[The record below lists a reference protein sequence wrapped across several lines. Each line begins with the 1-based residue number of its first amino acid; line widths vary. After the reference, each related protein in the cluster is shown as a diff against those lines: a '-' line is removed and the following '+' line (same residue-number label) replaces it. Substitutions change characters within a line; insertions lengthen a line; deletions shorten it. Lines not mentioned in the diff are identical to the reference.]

1 MDCRNGKVNVFRA
14 PSPAA
19 SSSCSVTPS
28 WMPEISMPGFAG
40 EQNTDFVRI
49 VRDHGAAQPSLCAHG
64 KGPATLHLAGT

>member
-19 SSSCSVTPS
+19 SSSCSGDALLDA
-28 WMPEISMPGFAG
+28 EISMPGFAG
-40 EQNTDFVRI
+40 EQNTDFLRI

-64 KGPATLHLAGT
+64 KGPRTLHLAGT